1 MRPTDLKLK
10 PLELNKP
17 YKKNL
22 RRQWPENSKWLLR
35 TQMKSKKRGRSDK
48 KSCSVSGSENKT
60 LQSKR
65 KKDRWLLRKQESFGL
80 RDFITLLSLK
90 KKESPKWRSKE
101 KLKRLESRLNKKLPQ
116 SMREKLKNNNS
127 ELLEPR
133 LSPLP
138 KLTLRKL
145 KS

>member
-10 PLELNKP
+10 PLELNKL

-35 TQMKSKKRGRSDK
+35 TQTKSKKRGRSDK
-48 KSCSVSGSENKT
+48 KSCSVSGRENKP

-133 LSPLP
+133 QSPLP
-138 KLTLRKL
+138 KLILKKL

>member
-1 MRPTDLKLK
+1 
-10 PLELNKP
+10 
-17 YKKNL
+17 
-22 RRQWPENSKWLLR
+22 
-35 TQMKSKKRGRSDK
+35 MKSKKRGRSDK

-80 RDFITLLSLK
+80 RDFIMQLSLK

-116 SMREKLKNNNS
+116 SMREKLKNNN
-127 ELLEPR
+127 
-133 LSPLP
+133 
-138 KLTLRKL
+138 
-145 KS
+145 